1 MRIPV
6 RETDRGFA
14 FNVTPLIDIVFLLV
28 IFFLVASQLVQH
40 DSAREVTLPEA
51 ELAQEEERNQPQ
63 RLTITISADEE
74 YSLAGRVV
82 PLAELLQ
89 LIARTEPET
98 AVRFR
103 TDRDVPFRLVEPL
116 MRACAERGVG
126 DVSFAVEQK

>member
-6 RETDRGFA
+6 REHNRGFE

-40 DSAREVTLPEA
+40 DSAREVQLPVA
-51 ELAQEEERNQPQ
+51 NLAQEEDRGQPN
-63 RLTITISADEE
+63 RLTITVSENEE
-74 YSLAGRVV
+74 YSLGGRILPQV
-82 PLAELLQ
+82 ELLQ
-89 LIARTEPET
+89 IIDRTELDA

-103 TDRDVPFRLVEPL
+103 TDKDVPFRLIEPL
-116 MRACAERGVG
+116 MHACAKRGIT